1 MAGHGTSGGDRAD
14 ADDRHTLHGDGPLR
28 QTASLGRES
37 GLKMWRPADDA
48 HVNMPPRDDIP
59 QMDDALRA
67 EQFDALVQE
76 LLPMVRQLWPEL
88 DPVAAL
94 RATAELAEARMKEG
108 GKLTWGP
115 PRL

>member
-1 MAGHGTSGGDRAD
+1 MR
-14 ADDRHTLHGDGPLR
+14 
-28 QTASLGRES
+28 
-37 GLKMWRPADDA
+37 RPADDA
-48 HVNMPPRDDIP
+48 DEDMPPRDDMP
-59 QMDDALRA
+59 QTDDALRA

-108 GKLTWGP
+108 GAHVGAAEVVGRSCHQPLGPHPTWK
-115 PRL
+115 RNRCAD

>member
-1 MAGHGTSGGDRAD
+1 MR
-14 ADDRHTLHGDGPLR
+14 
-28 QTASLGRES
+28 
-37 GLKMWRPADDA
+37 RPADDA
-48 HVNMPPRDDIP
+48 DEDMPPRDDMP
-59 QMDDALRA
+59 QTDDALRA
-67 EQFDALVQE
+67 EQFDALVRE